1 MTPWDT
7 RALLRALGAASLGL
21 VVVWLV
27 TAASDEG
34 QLTIGARAGRTL
46 PIAPLCSAVGAAL
59 ALGTARVKQEA
70 LAFEALGRSPAE
82 TGRAAAFGAA
92 IPSLL
97 VAIMIGLVPSIDVGA
112 FFPRAAGGDTFVHT
126 AEGFSSPSLGVAID
140 TDGETRPLATVR
152 EPEDSALPRG
162 ARVSAA
168 IATGLAGLAL
178 SLVAARASLRRSLL
192 DRQARRRMRIVA
204 AGEGIACTVAM
215 LVLFQSAAAKVA
227 PAALAAL
234 PPAALLALAALR
246 LRDLRPGAR
255 SS

>member
-1 MTPWDT
+1 MTPWDI

-70 LAFEALGRSPAE
+70 LAFEALGRSPAQ
-82 TGRAAAFGAA
+82 TGRAAAIGAA

-97 VAIMIGLVPSIDVGA
+97 VAIIIGLVPSIDVGA
-112 FFPRAAGGDTFVHT
+112 FFPRAASGDTFVHT
-126 AEGFSSPSLGVAID
+126 AEGFASPSLGVTVDA
-140 TDGETRPLATVR
+140 DGEPHALAAAI

-162 ARVSAA
+162 ARLSAA

-178 SLVAARASLRRSLL
+178 SLVAARASLRQSLL
-192 DRQARRRMRIVA
+192 DRQARRRMRVIA
-204 AGEGIACTVAM
+204 FGEGLACTVAM

-227 PAALAAL
+227 PAALVAL
-234 PPAALLALAALR
+234 PPVALLALAALR
-246 LRDLRPGAR
+246 LHGLQPGAR
-255 SS
+255 S